1 MQYTS
6 SLLKSGRCFD
16 LLNDYSSFCTHA
28 EVQTYTHAYLLNH
41 PNTQR
46 AGTSKIQRR
55 SRHVRTSS
63 KQWTLSSSHSQHQH
77 TNDKRCNPARFAN
90 CLASTMYT
98 NLAHVTPSV
107 TQTTYFIAFLH
118 TDNLQ
123 FNHNSYFSMIYNPS
137 LTDIKLKFVKKRIK
151 IFQQI
156 RSHIHVC

>member
-77 TNDKRCNPARFAN
+77 TNDKRCNPAWFAN